1 MSSQRVMTTDRKVR
15 LDVLLL
21 QRGLTESRE
30 RARALILAG
39 DVRVNGQTVS
49 RPGASVP
56 SCAEVTLPVQEPY
69 ASRGALKLAHALDTF
84 DLSVDGLTI
93 LDVGASTGGFTD
105 VLLRRGSQKVYA
117 VDVGYGQL
125 AWRLRQDPRVVVMER
140 TNIRYLTNLPE
151 PPDAAVIDV
160 SFISLSLVIPPVLH
174 LLKAAGWIVALIKPQ
189 FEAGREQVGKG
200 GVVRDPRVHRAV
212 LQRVL
217 TEAMEHGLAIGGC
230 IPSPI
235 IGPAGNREFLALLR
249 RTGVGLTVED
259 AIATC
264 LDQR

>member
-1 MSSQRVMTTDRKVR
+1 MTADHKVR

-21 QRGLTESRE
+21 QRGLSESRE

-39 DVRVNGQTVS
+39 DVRVDGQTVI

-56 SCAEVTLPVQEPY
+56 SNAEVTVPAQERY

-84 DLSVDGLTI
+84 DLRVDGLTV

-105 VLLRRGSQKVYA
+105 VLLRRGSRKVYA

-140 TNIRYLTNLPE
+140 TNIRYLTELPE
-151 PPDAAVIDV
+151 SPDAAVIDV
-160 SFISLSLVIPPVLH
+160 SFISLALVIPPVLH
-174 LLKAAGWIVALIKPQ
+174 LLKPTGWIVALVKPQ

-212 LQRVL
+212 LERVL
-217 TEAMEHGLAIGGC
+217 TDAKQRGLEIGGC

-235 IGPAGNREFLALLR
+235 LGPAGNREFLALFT
-249 RTGVGLTVED
+249 RTGHGQTVDD
-259 AIATC
+259 AIAAC
-264 LDQR
+264 FDQR